1 MTPEERIRK
10 AEEEIDKLHAHQKTF
25 QTKIDSTVRKIDGLT
40 HDRFLSDDCR
50 AARAGDLA
58 EIKALY
64 ESLLAAAQRQVAS
77 LEQAMAA
84 AVAEKKRSEE
94 IEDQKRREKKAT
106 EAEDSGGGAGAGRDL
121 GKEAQEPVPGD
132 EGGVSTATAEA
143 TYTTPAAAGV
153 SGVSGGTSIGA
164 SPGVI
169 RTSDLSVLDNPS
181 VAAGG
186 QSHSASLLDD
196 AIAAVIGGFTVEEI
210 RTLDPLTAGKL
221 KEKLE
226 EAAKKAKEWG
236 QEALNALRKTFATQ
250 GLDLHDLSKEQ
261 SAAGKLTK
269 AQGFEEKTMGEKAAD
284 VNGFFAEQDKLRDNA
299 WKRVYQQD
307 DAKIAKALGITS
319 PPGSSPGRA
328 ELENGLQAARE
339 SESREVQQ
347 WRSEYVNGLC
357 KDEASRQVA
366 EENRAARQNWVKR
379 LDDLNREAPAAQGR
393 EFRDMQEA
401 KAGGKI
407 VEKTEELQ
415 NRHFP
420 DLEPPERGSR
430 SAPSPEM
437 EGPAPPSPGST
448 SGPGGGR

>member
-10 AEEEIDKLHAHQKTF
+10 AEEEIGKLQAHHKTF
-25 QTKIDSTVRKIDGLT
+25 RTKIDSTVRKIDGLT

-143 TYTTPAAAGV
+143 TYTTPAAAG
-153 SGVSGGTSIGA
+153 GAAASGGTSTGAFSGGIGM
-164 SPGVI
+164 SN
-169 RTSDLSVLDNPS
+169 LSVLDNPS

-210 RTLDPLTAGKL
+210 RTLDPLPAGKL